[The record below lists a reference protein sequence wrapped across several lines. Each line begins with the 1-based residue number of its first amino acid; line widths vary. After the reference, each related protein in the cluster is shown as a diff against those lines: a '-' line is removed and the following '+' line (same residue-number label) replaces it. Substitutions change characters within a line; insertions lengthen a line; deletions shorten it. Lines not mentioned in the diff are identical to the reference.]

1 MWLHTRGACHRA
13 GVSQD
18 PHSPSP
24 LAPERPFPQCPSRSC
39 LLVREAE
46 RDRTRCSSI
55 AVTPPTCFQSAF
67 SRAPSL
73 LPSAR
78 CPPELPRCRARGSLA
93 LQAAREGAG
102 RKGAGGAE
110 RGGRRRWRGYV
121 VPPPPGSARARA
133 RARGTHRGSGGRR
146 SCRQPAEELLGE
158 RVERAAGGARGG
170 RARASQQAGE

>member
-1 MWLHTRGACHRA
+1 MWLHPRGACPRA
-13 GVSQD
+13 GGSQD

-24 LAPERPFPQCPSRSC
+24 LAPERPLPQCPSRSC

-67 SRAPSL
+67 SLAPSL

-78 CPPELPRCRARGSLA
+78 CPSELPRCRAGGSLA

-110 RGGRRRWRGYV
+110 KVEGGGGAATWCHGH
-121 VPPPPGSARARA
+121 PGAPEPV

-146 SCRQPAEELLGE
+146 SCRRPAEELPGE

>member
-1 MWLHTRGACHRA
+1 MWLHPRGAYPRA

-78 CPPELPRCRARGSLA
+78 CPSELPRCRARGSLA

-121 VPPPPGSARARA
+121 VPRPPGSARARA
-133 RARGTHRGSGGRR
+133 RARDSPRLRR
-146 SCRQPAEELLGE
+146 QAELQAPAEELPGE